1 MVGRTSR
8 VTKTPTRF
16 QDDDGKL
23 LSIEVRE
30 RNANELISLKQA
42 RELLVKSRID
52 WLGFFCMDLKE
63 ENRDFFL

>member
-30 RNANELISLKQA
+30 RVSLKQA

-52 WLGFFCMDLKE
+52 
-63 ENRDFFL
+63 

>member
-30 RNANELISLKQA
+30 RVSLKQA